1 MISLCLQQ
9 SVKLRQQP
17 RMIKTPSLF
26 TNITAGAASQ
36 IGIYAANLASLPYLA
51 RILGTEGLGQV
62 VYIQSIMA
70 LVILIVDFGFSWSAI
85 KVISTIRHDREKLS
99 KYFSSTWA
107 AQWVLTVG
115 SGALLI
121 LISQQTSIFQASNRQ
136 LFFGYMIVVGYTS
149 FPFWLLHGLEKI
161 RISTTIQLI
170 SKITT
175 IPLLFLLVKSS
186 SDIDIAIL
194 FYALCNLLAGLIFI
208 ACILKLNIITWSR
221 PSIREIVLVYK
232 NSWHTF
238 LAKINISL
246 SSLLIPIFLNNIS
259 GSSAL
264 GLYNLADKVKS
275 LIISITGPIASA
287 LFPRMSLLAK
297 TEQREFFKLAYKAAV
312 WQTILLTPLCC
323 FVWFFASDIAILVG
337 GNQFSNATSTIRWL
351 AFLPLVTAA
360 SNILGIQIMLP
371 MGMEKTLSIIN
382 FCGLMLATVLV
393 LTLTPSLQAEGAA
406 FSLLLTEIFILL
418 IIFHKLQI
426 FRLQN
431 KN

>member
-1 MISLCLQQ
+1 
-9 SVKLRQQP
+9 
-17 RMIKTPSLF
+17 MIKTPSLF
-26 TNITAGAASQ
+26 TNITAGATSQ

-99 KYFSSTWA
+99 KYFFSTWA
-107 AQWVLTVG
+107 AQWVLTIG

-136 LFFGYMIVVGYTS
+136 LFFGYLIVVGYTS

-161 RISTTIQLI
+161 SISTTIQLI

-175 IPLLFLLVKSS
+175 IPLLFILVKSS
-186 SDIDIAIL
+186 NDIDKAIL
-194 FYALCNLLAGLIFI
+194 FYAFCNLLAGLLFI
-208 ACILKLNIITWSR
+208 ACTLKSNIITWAM

-259 GSSAL
+259 GPSAL

-297 TEQREFFKLAYKAAV
+297 TEQSEFFKLAYKAAV

-360 SNILGIQIMLP
+360 SNILGIQILLP

-382 FCGLMLATVLV
+382 FGGLMLVTVLV

-406 FSLLLTEIFILL
+406 FSLLLTEIFMLL

-426 FRLQN
+426 FRLKN

>member
-1 MISLCLQQ
+1 
-9 SVKLRQQP
+9 
-17 RMIKTPSLF
+17 MIKTPSLF

-99 KYFSSTWA
+99 KYFFSTWA
-107 AQWVLTVG
+107 AQWILTMG

-136 LFFGYMIVVGYTS
+136 LFFGYLIVVGYTS

-161 RISTTIQLI
+161 RTSTTIHLI

-175 IPLLFLLVKSS
+175 LPLIFILVKSS
-186 SDIDIAIL
+186 NDIDIAIL
-194 FYALCNLLAGLIFI
+194 FYALCNLLAGLLFI
-208 ACILKLNIITWSR
+208 AYTLKSNIIIWAR

-238 LAKINISL
+238 LAKINISFP
-246 SSLLIPIFLNNIS
+246 SLLIPIFLNNIS
-259 GSSAL
+259 GPSAL

-297 TEQREFFKLAYKAAV
+297 TEQREFFKLAYKAAL

-382 FCGLMLATVLV
+382 FGGLLLVTVLV

-406 FSLLLTEIFILL
+406 FSLLLTEMFMLL

-426 FRLQN
+426 FRL
-431 KN
+431 KK

>member
-1 MISLCLQQ
+1 
-9 SVKLRQQP
+9 
-17 RMIKTPSLF
+17 MIKTPSLF
-26 TNITAGAASQ
+26 TNITAGATSQ

-85 KVISTIRHDREKLS
+85 KVISTIRHDRVKLS
-99 KYFSSTWA
+99 KYFFSTWT
-107 AQWVLTVG
+107 AQWILTIG

-136 LFFGYMIVVGYTS
+136 LFFGYLIVVGYTS

-161 RISTTIQLI
+161 SISTTIQLI

-175 IPLLFLLVKSS
+175 IPLLFILVKSPN
-186 SDIDIAIL
+186 DIDIAIL
-194 FYALCNLLAGLIFI
+194 FYAFCNLLGGLLFI
-208 ACILKLNIITWSR
+208 AHAIKSNIITWTR

-232 NSWHTF
+232 SGWHTF
-238 LAKINISL
+238 LAKVNISL

-259 GSSAL
+259 GPSAL

-275 LIISITGPIASA
+275 VIISITGPIALA
-287 LFPRMSLLAK
+287 LFPRMSLLAQ

-323 FVWFFASDIAILVG
+323 SVWFFASDIATLVG

-360 SNILGIQIMLP
+360 SNIFGIQIMLP

-382 FCGLMLATVLV
+382 FGGLMLVTTLV
-393 LTLTPSLQAEGAA
+393 LILTPSLQAEGAA
-406 FSLLLTEIFILL
+406 FSLLLTEIFMLL
-418 IIFHKLQI
+418 IIFYKLKN
-426 FRLQN
+426 LNSKN
-431 KN
+431 KT